1 MTRTGLLLACAL
13 GLSACAT
20 RFAVPMA
27 DQAATAHSGVLLAHF
42 DPAVRPQDDF
52 YRHVNGG
59 WLATHTIPA
68 DKSNYGVFTQ
78 LADQAEQDL
87 RELIEA
93 LAAREDSHGEDRQI
107 GAMYRSFMDE
117 SRATALGLAPLQNLL
132 DQIDS
137 LQDRADLPA
146 LLARLERLGVSQ
158 PFASYIGQDAK
169 DARRYTVYYHQ
180 FGQLGLPDR
189 SYYLEDH
196 PRFLIARGAYVDY
209 LSALL
214 RAAGT
219 AEAEARQQAEAI
231 LRTET
236 AVASAH
242 WTRVDARD
250 DEKTYHPIPVATLNT
265 LTPDFDFA
273 GFVRGS
279 GVSIDTVI
287 VMQPEA
293 ITAMADALTTLPM
306 PVLRAFLKTRLIG
319 SFAPYLGPELE
330 AIDFAFSGKALRG
343 IDEQRPRWKRGVAL
357 VEATLGEAVG
367 QRYVAA
373 HFPPEAKA
381 RMEQLVDHLIG
392 AYRESIRELDWMS
405 ETTKLRALEKMD
417 KFTPKIGYPDR
428 WKSYA
433 GLDVRDD
440 DLVGNVMRSNTLEH
454 NRQLAKLRKPVDR
467 DEWFMTPQTVNAYYN
482 PSLNEIVFPAAIL
495 QPPFFDL
502 SAEDAVNFGAIGA
515 VIGHEIGHGFD
526 DQGSKYDGDGNL
538 DSWWTD
544 ADRKAFE
551 ARTARLI
558 AQYNGYCPLPEH
570 CVNGALSIGE
580 NIGDLGGVSIA
591 LKAYRA
597 SLGDQPS
604 PEIDGFSGTQRF
616 FIGWAQVWARQHRE
630 EDMINRLK
638 TGPHAPSEFRT
649 NGVVRNIP
657 DWYEAFDVGP
667 DDALWLPP
675 EERVRIW

>member
-1 MTRTGLLLACAL
+1 
-13 GLSACAT
+13 
-20 RFAVPMA
+20 MA
-27 DQAATAHSGVLLAHF
+27 G
-42 DPAVRPQDDF
+42 
-52 YRHVNGG
+52 
-59 WLATHTIPA
+59 
-68 DKSNYGVFTQ
+68 
-78 LADQAEQDL
+78 
-87 RELIEA
+87 
-93 LAAREDSHGEDRQI
+93 LAA
-107 GAMYRSFMDE
+107 
-117 SRATALGLAPLQNLL
+117 
-132 DQIDS
+132 
-137 LQDRADLPA
+137 
-146 LLARLERLGVSQ
+146 
-158 PFASYIGQDAK
+158 
-169 DARRYTVYYHQ
+169 
-180 FGQLGLPDR
+180 
-189 SYYLEDH
+189 
-196 PRFLIARGAYVDY
+196 
-209 LSALL
+209 
-214 RAAGT
+214 
-219 AEAEARQQAEAI
+219 
-231 LRTET
+231 
-236 AVASAH
+236 
-242 WTRVDARD
+242 
-250 DEKTYHPIPVATLNT
+250 
-265 LTPDFDFA
+265 
-273 GFVRGS
+273 FVRGS

-381 RMEQLVDHLIG
+381 RMEQLVDHLIA
-392 AYRESIRELDWMS
+392 AYRESIRGLDWMS

-417 KFTPKIGYPDR
+417 RFTPKIGYPDR

-433 GLDVRDD
+433 GLEVRDD

-454 NRQLAKLRKPVDR
+454 DRQLAKLGKPVDR

-502 SAEDAVNFGAIGA
+502 GAEDAVNFGAIGA

-544 ADRKAFE
+544 ADREAFE

-558 AQYNGYCPLPEH
+558 AQYDSYCPLPEH

-597 SLGDQPS
+597 SLDGQPS
-604 PEIDGFSGTQRF
+604 PEIDGYTGTQRF

-657 DWYEAFDVGP
+657 DWYEAFAVKP